1 MLAKGLGIYNALFAH
16 LLRASLRAQFWGVP
30 VAVVGFGGVPAA
42 IPPPVSSAA
51 NRQQIES
58 LYWPGSGVLPPV
70 LAGREAESAVL
81 DAFRRKLLSGAP
93 IPRDVII
100 YGPRGNGKTVLIESF
115 RRVCADQ
122 GVPDHRFIDTYAS
135 SLSSL
140 DSLLQALLPSG
151 AGRGLAR
158 RLKDAKSVQALSVQ
172 VALGDPKAP
181 TVAEALTARVAEG
194 PLAMAVDEA
203 HMLTAEVGR
212 ELLNA
217 SQAVR
222 KRGLPF
228 LLLLAGT
235 PDLRAR
241 MRAMGATFWGRS
253 ERMPVGRL
261 SRAAAHRALVEPLA
275 RFGVAF
281 EEEALDLALADI
293 VDYPYFVQL
302 WGESLTSTKT
312 DAPRGA
318 PVTVDDAKRASSVF
332 ALKRDDYYRDRYE
345 ELREGGLLGVATA
358 VARRAQR
365 SPSVTR
371 EDLAKVVSA
380 ELCRAQGLGS
390 QARHPATEEVC
401 ERLIE
406 VGYVWW
412 GTGELEAGIPSLM
425 NYVLK
430 RD

>member
-1 MLAKGLGIYNALFAH
+1 M
-16 LLRASLRAQFWGVP
+16 
-30 VAVVGFGGVPAA
+30 
-42 IPPPVSSAA
+42 
-51 NRQQIES
+51 
-58 LYWPGSGVLPPV
+58 

-81 DAFRRKLLSGAP
+81 NAFRRKLLSGAP
-93 IPRDVII
+93 IPRDVVI
-100 YGPRGNGKTVLIESF
+100 YGPRGNGKTVLVESF
-115 RRVCADQ
+115 RRACAHH
-122 GVPDHRFIDTYAS
+122 GIPDHRFIDTYAS

-140 DSLLQALLPSG
+140 DRLLQALLPSG
-151 AGRGLAR
+151 AGSDLAR

-172 VALGDPKAP
+172 VALGDPKVP
-181 TVAEALTARVAEG
+181 TVAEALTARAADA
-194 PLAMAVDEA
+194 PLIMAVDEA

-228 LLLLAGT
+228 FLLLAGT

-261 SRAAAHRALVEPLA
+261 SRAATRRALVEPLA
-275 RFGVAF
+275 QFGVAF
-281 EEEALDLALADI
+281 EAEALDLAMADI

-302 WGESLTSTKT
+302 WGEILTSTKT
-312 DAPRGA
+312 DAQRGA
-318 PVTVDDAKRASSVF
+318 SVSVDDAERTSSVF

-345 ELREGGLLGVATA
+345 ELRDGELLGVAIA
-358 VARRAQR
+358 VAKLVRR

-371 EDLAKVVSA
+371 ESLARIVSA
-380 ELCRAQGLGS
+380 ELCSAQGLGS
-390 QARHPATEEVC
+390 EARHPATEEVC

-412 GTGELEAGIPSLM
+412 GTEELEPGIPSLM
-425 NYVLK
+425 NYVLQ
-430 RD
+430 RN